1 MLTEQPPNSRLRS
14 MVGLALLA
22 ALFAGVWFVM
32 TELRRSARLQDCYAS
47 GRTNCVTID
56 GTGAHTAQ

>member
-1 MLTEQPPNSRLRS
+1 MTDQPQSARWRS
-14 MVGLALLA
+14 LVVLVLVA

-32 TELRRSARLQDCYAS
+32 AQLRRSAALQDCYAS

-56 GTGAHTAQ
+56 STGAHPAR

>member
-1 MLTEQPPNSRLRS
+1 MTQDPGSSRLRS
-14 MVGLALLA
+14 LVGLALVV

-32 TELRRSARLQDCYAS
+32 TQLRRSAALQGCYAS

-56 GTGAHTAQ
+56 SSGAHPNR

>member
-1 MLTEQPPNSRLRS
+1 MTEQPQSARWRS
-14 MVGLALLA
+14 LVGLVLVA

-32 TELRRSARLQDCYAS
+32 AQLRRSAALQDCYAS

-56 GTGAHTAQ
+56 STGAHPAR